1 MTLYINC
8 CPRINSRTDRLARAL
23 LKKLGEYEE
32 LRLYD
37 EPIRAMDP
45 QRLPH
50 REELLDR
57 GELDGEI
64 FRYSHQFA
72 AADRI
77 VIAAPYWDLSFPAQ
91 LKIYIEN
98 IYATGIVTRYGA
110 DGRPE
115 GMCRA
120 EELIY
125 VTTSGG
131 PFDRRFGYG
140 YVKALAE
147 DYFGIPATRLLLAEG
162 LDIRG
167 NDPEAILQ
175 KVMAE
180 NGLTEA

>member
-8 CPRINSRTDRLARAL
+8 CPRMNSRTDRLARAL

-91 LKIYIEN
+91 LYRKHLRHGHRD
-98 IYATGIVTRYGA
+98 AVWRRWLSGGHVPGGGA
-110 DGRPE
+110 DLCHNVGRP
-115 GMCRA
+115 
-120 EELIY
+120 L
-125 VTTSGG
+125 
-131 PFDRRFGYG
+131 
-140 YVKALAE
+140 
-147 DYFGIPATRLLLAEG
+147 
-162 LDIRG
+162 
-167 NDPEAILQ
+167 
-175 KVMAE
+175 
-180 NGLTEA
+180 